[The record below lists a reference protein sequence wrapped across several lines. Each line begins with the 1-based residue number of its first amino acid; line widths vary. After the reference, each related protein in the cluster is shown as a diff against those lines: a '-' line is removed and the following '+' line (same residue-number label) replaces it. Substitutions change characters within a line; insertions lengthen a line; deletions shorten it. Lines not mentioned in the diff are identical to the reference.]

1 MGIKAVLI
9 FNQKGQPR
17 LMQWYQQLDI
27 QTQQSMLKEIFALV
41 SKRTSQQC
49 NFLDGTALLGDDIR
63 IIYRNFATLYF
74 VFVVDGGES
83 ELGILDL
90 IQVFVECL
98 DRLFTNVCELDL
110 IFRPEEVNHLL
121 MEVISGGMV
130 LETSISEIM
139 AMNDI
144 KKIPKG
150 VGRSVSG
157 IETRWTK
164 MPECEQG
171 AVADFLA
178 EKQAGDWKL
187 MTLEEKRAAYFIAFG
202 NYGSRTPP
210 NPAYKYRVMSWVAGI
225 FGLSVVC
232 WQLWIAKMNPKK
244 KTMSAEWEA
253 VRIANAAEGRH
264 NPFTG
269 ENKRI

>member
-1 MGIKAVLI
+1 MSFK
-9 FNQKGQPR
+9 
-17 LMQWYQQLDI
+17 DI

-63 IIYRNFATLYF
+63 IIYRNFASMNLLQSKSVY
-74 VFVVDGGES
+74 
-83 ELGILDL
+83 
-90 IQVFVECL
+90 
-98 DRLFTNVCELDL
+98 RLFTNVCELDL

-150 VGRSVSG
+150 VARRSNVILHSISKRSISSVSG